1 MAAPLDGPCAAA
13 RGGGRQ
19 VSNVRNLL
27 AIVGRHAQ
35 GPLMAQ
41 LQPLAWSTAMSD
53 CGRRQSSPQWP
64 KCGAKQPW
72 MASPLRDRSVSQADV
87 TPLP

>member
-13 RGGGRQ
+13 RGGGWQ

-64 KCGAKQPW
+64 KCGAKRTLSLALSYGW
-72 MASPLRDRSVSQADV
+72 DELIPLRRH
-87 TPLP
+87 